1 MSVANQSFASEKQP
15 KEYSFSSERGRS
27 LSSRIIQ
34 QYVPHPAHDY
44 VLEGIGKALDGKDV
58 FAVTPTGSGKTGYM
72 AFTALVVK
80 VLKDKPEVYPEAKDN
95 ISREAWDG
103 IGGVCHDPNLITP
116 NSFPSTSP
124 TCGNPSI
131 DHRNSL

>member
-1 MSVANQSFASEKQP
+1 MSVANQSLASEKQP

-27 LSSRIIQ
+27 LISRIIQ

-80 VLKDKPEVYPEAKDN
+80 VLKEKPVVDDFARMMTASAAEKFFYGHRMSMTTIEFFPFRAPEH
-95 ISREAWDG
+95 IVT
-103 IGGVCHDPNLITP
+103 I
-116 NSFPSTSP
+116 
-124 TCGNPSI
+124 
-131 DHRNSL
+131 